1 MDRLRRPL
9 SAREAISFRA
19 GSLEAARRASRSRR
33 TWGARDLLAPSGAA
47 VRLATYLAS
56 RPATYLA
63 TTAARA
69 AAAALAVALVLASA
83 GSAQAQLCH
92 DLPDLESHHHAAKGK
107 EARSAGQAG
116 ASDEHAAHDDHA
128 AAHGEHSLGLA
139 VGLRLEA
146 ATAAI
151 QRRPI
156 DYQGASLRLD
166 LHLRRFHFRAQGSWY
181 RLRNSIEHTT
191 GPGDVMLAAMW
202 TAVQSRRVHAGL
214 ALPIGLPTG
223 DDEERLGMGHVM
235 IMPGAFAAVKA
246 TPALTLSVG
255 VAYNRALSS
264 GHGHDHGI
272 GPYVNPMTSEELG
285 FAGRLS
291 LRVAPALQLVA
302 ETAIAAP
309 FADHP
314 VRALVGGGF
323 VWQLDRSYSLSALAQ
338 AGTANEPFTA
348 RGVADLTY
356 AF

>member
-1 MDRLRRPL
+1 MDRLRRSLSGLAAGLAAELVVPRAAQLVAALVAPRAAQLVAPL
-9 SAREAISFRA
+9 V
-19 GSLEAARRASRSRR
+19 
-33 TWGARDLLAPSGAA
+33 AP
-47 VRLATYLAS
+47 R
-56 RPATYLA
+56 A

-69 AAAALAVALVLASA
+69 SVAAAALAGALVLASA
-83 GSAQAQLCH
+83 GTAHAQLCH

-107 EARSAGQAG
+107 AAATAGQAPG
-116 ASDEHAAHDDHA
+116 SPAAAGTSDEHAAHQDHA

-191 GPGDVMLAAMW
+191 GPGDVLLAAMW

-235 IMPGAFAAVKA
+235 IMPGVFAAVKA
-246 TPALTLSVG
+246 TPEITLSAG

-291 LRVAPALQLVA
+291 LRIAPALQLVA

-323 VWQLDRSYSLSALAQ
+323 VWQLDRSYSLGMLAQ

>member
-9 SAREAISFRA
+9 I
-19 GSLEAARRASRSRR
+19 GLEAGLAARLVAPLA
-33 TWGARDLLAPSGAA
+33 ARLVARLVAHLAAPLAA
-47 VRLATYLAS
+47 RLVA
-56 RPATYLA
+56 PLA

-69 AAAALAVALVLASA
+69 ARVAAVALVGALVLASA
-83 GSAQAQLCH
+83 GSAHAQLCH

-107 EARSAGQAG
+107 AARTAGQAPG
-116 ASDEHAAHDDHA
+116 AAAAAGPSGEPAAHQDHA

-151 QRRPI
+151 ERRPI
-156 DYQGASLRLD
+156 DFQGASLRVD

-191 GPGDVMLAAMW
+191 GPGDVLLAAMW

-223 DDEERLGMGHVM
+223 DDEERLGMGHAM
-235 IMPGAFAAVKA
+235 IMPGVFAAVKA
-246 TPALTLSVG
+246 TPALTLSAG

-272 GPYVNPMTSEELG
+272 GPYVNPMTREELG

-314 VRALVGGGF
+314 VRALVGSGF
-323 VWQLDRSYSLSALAQ
+323 VWQLDRSYSLGVLAQ

>member
-9 SAREAISFRA
+9 SAREAISFRT
-19 GSLEAARRASRSRR
+19 GSLDAARRASGSRR
-33 TWGARDLLAPSGAA
+33 TWEARASGAA
-47 VRLATYLAS
+47 VRLATSLPS
-56 RPATYLA
+56 RPATSLA

-69 AAAALAVALVLASA
+69 SAAALAVALVLASA

-107 EARSAGQAG
+107 AARSAGQAPG
-116 ASDEHAAHDDHA
+116 EPGEHAAHDDHA

-156 DYQGASLRLD
+156 DFQGASLRLD

-202 TAVQSRRVHAGL
+202 TAIQTPRLHAGI

-235 IMPGAFAAVKA
+235 IMPGVFAAVKA

-323 VWQLDRSYSLSALAQ
+323 VWQLDRSYSLGMLAQ